1 MDKLLQKL
9 QKQPKKQERPLGMFK
24 GKIHEAEIRVGV
36 TLWGRE
42 TTSWPV
48 GQEWYCYEGST
59 TFDSMVVVV
68 KKRTPRA
75 KLKTLLKEG
84 PRKRM
89 KGFDAKRFNGAL
101 TLAGDPITVQRKLRD
116 EW

>member
-48 GQEWYCYEGST
+48 GQEWYCY
-59 TFDSMVVVV
+59 
-68 KKRTPRA
+68 
-75 KLKTLLKEG
+75 
-84 PRKRM
+84 
-89 KGFDAKRFNGAL
+89 
-101 TLAGDPITVQRKLRD
+101 
-116 EW
+116 